1 MEYDENKLRGTCD
14 HRSCSRVGRPLCYPR
29 LATSPSSQSLLYSDS
44 LKIHETIAKIDPG
57 LLEDDLP
64 TNDAYHM
71 FIVRIRDCK
80 GRVTVDE
87 VAIFLQS

>member
-1 MEYDENKLRGTCD
+1 MI
-14 HRSCSRVGRPLCYPR
+14 
-29 LATSPSSQSLLYSDS
+29 Q
-44 LKIHETIAKIDPG
+44 ETIAKIDPG

-64 TNDAYHM
+64 TNYAYHM

-80 GRVTVDE
+80 GRDTVDE